1 MFDRLLDFLLAFGGK
16 LLPFTILDA
25 YEQGVVLRFGTYQRT
40 IGPGYHWIIPFGV
53 DKVLSDSCVLST
65 ARLNPQSLT
74 TADGTQC
81 VVGAVITSKVRDI
94 RKLLLDCE
102 DKDQALIDMSF
113 GIIAA
118 EVVKAKW
125 DDLHTEEFQDKVTK
139 AVRARGF
146 RFGLEVER
154 VQFSDLARCRSIR
167 LWSGV

>member
-16 LLPFTILDA
+16 LLPFTILNS
-25 YEQGVVLRFGTYQRT
+25 YEQGVILRLGSYQRT

-53 DKVLSDSCVLST
+53 DEVFSDSCVIST

-81 VVGAVITSKVRDI
+81 VVGAVITSKVSDI
-94 RKLLLDCE
+94 RKLLLECE

-113 GIIAA
+113 GIIAS
-118 EVVKAKW
+118 EVTKVTW
-125 DDLHTEEFQDKVTK
+125 DELHTEEFSEKVTK
-139 AVRARGF
+139 AVRKRGF
-146 RFGLEVER
+146 RFGLEEER
-154 VQFSDLARCRSIR
+154 VQFSDLSKCRSIR